1 MSDSE
6 PVPFFYSN
14 KCESL
19 LADIHR
25 PSKPKAREG
34 RQVNEDKSI
43 VRGSE
48 EIPNVNE
55 KSIRFL
61 SGLLLVMTQTKD
73 RLLKACPVIE
83 SISNYCLTH
92 VPFMQGALLTP
103 SYFESPGSF
112 NPEIVRR

>member
-1 MSDSE
+1 LGTHSIRNKRDRGGQGERRGGSRWVSLLTDWVSDSE
-6 PVPFFYSN
+6 PVPFFCAN

-19 LADIHR
+19 LSDIHR

-55 KSIRFL
+55 ESIRFL
-61 SGLLLVMTQTKD
+61 SGL
-73 RLLKACPVIE
+73 
-83 SISNYCLTH
+83 
-92 VPFMQGALLTP
+92 
-103 SYFESPGSF
+103 
-112 NPEIVRR
+112 